1 MKRIDAVIR
10 REQFAKLK
18 QALDAISCPGMMVF
32 TMRGHGKQGGL
43 METYRGRQFKVN
55 LLPKVLLTIF
65 AGDGDVKKITQTI
78 LGAAKTGE
86 IGDGRIFVI
95 PIEDAIR
102 IRTAERGDI
111 ALYNAEQER

>member
-10 REQFAKLK
+10 REQFGKVK

-43 METYRGRQFKVN
+43 TETYRGRKFKVD

-65 AGDGDVKKITQTI
+65 VNDADVKKITEVI
-78 LGAAKTGE
+78 LKNAKSGE
-86 IGDGRIFVI
+86 IGDGKIFIAPV
-95 PIEDAIR
+95 ENAIR
-102 IRTAERGDI
+102 IRTGEEGQMAI
-111 ALYNAEQER
+111 